1 MPGVPPLRVSFL
13 LALREDVT
21 GSPGPVTSSMTDV
34 PFLGIYQRELVF
46 SIILIVV
53 VLLLRSM
60 GTRAVL
66 RYEGLSID
74 VRRRWVVVLRNA
86 SVLLLLFGLLSIWA
100 EELRTLAVSLI
111 AFAVA
116 LVIAT
121 KELILCA
128 SGAIVRTAGD
138 AYGVGERVEI
148 AGMRGEVVDQS
159 MLTTTLLE
167 IGPGEAH
174 QFTGRKIVVPNSL
187 LLSSPVINDAYYPGV
202 DLHVIK
208 IPLDETEDWEQ
219 AERLLLEAAKIEC
232 GAFVDE
238 ARTHLRLAE
247 SLRGVEAPSVEPR
260 VTIQLPEPGHVEL
273 LLRVAAP
280 ARRKGRIEQ
289 AILRRYLRSRGESNA
304 QLPVRAPAST

>member
-1 MPGVPPLRVSFL
+1 
-13 LALREDVT
+13 
-21 GSPGPVTSSMTDV
+21 MTDI
-34 PFLGIYQRELVF
+34 PFFEFYQRELVF
-46 SIILIVV
+46 SLALVVV
-53 VLLLRSM
+53 VLLLRSA

-66 RYEGLSID
+66 RFDGLSID

-86 SVLLLLFGLLSIWA
+86 SVFLLLFGLLSIWA

-128 SGAIVRTAGD
+128 SGAIVRAAGD
-138 AYGVGERVEI
+138 AYGIGERVEI

-167 IGPGEAH
+167 TGPGAAS
-174 QFTGRKIVVPNSL
+174 QFTGRKIVVPNSV
-187 LLSSPVINDAYYPGV
+187 LLSSPVVNDSYYPGV
-202 DLHVIK
+202 DLHVITV
-208 IPLDETEDWEQ
+208 PLDAREDWEQ
-219 AERLLLEAAKIEC
+219 AERLLLEAARTEV
-232 GAFVDE
+232 GAFADE
-238 ARTHLRLAE
+238 ARTHLRRAE
-247 SLRGVEAPSVEPR
+247 TLGGVEAPSVDPR
-260 VTIQLPEPGHVEL
+260 VTLLLPEPGRVTL

-289 AILRRYLRSRGESNA
+289 AILRRYLRSRGESNSEFRM
-304 QLPVRAPAST
+304 QNSE

>member
-1 MPGVPPLRVSFL
+1 
-13 LALREDVT
+13 
-21 GSPGPVTSSMTDV
+21 MTDV
-34 PFLGIYQRELVF
+34 PFFELYQRELVF
-46 SIILIVV
+46 SVVLVVV

-60 GTRAVL
+60 FTRAVL
-66 RYEGLSID
+66 RYEGLSAD
-74 VRRRWVVVLRNA
+74 VRRRWVVVLRNV
-86 SVLLLLFGLLSIWA
+86 SVFLLLFGLLSIWA
-100 EELRTLAVSLI
+100 EELQTLAVSLI

-128 SGAIVRTAGD
+128 SGAIVRAAGD
-138 AYGVGERVEI
+138 AYGIGERVEI
-148 AGMRGEVVDQS
+148 GGMRGEVVDQS

-167 IGPGEAH
+167 MGPGEAS

-187 LLSSPVINDAYYPGV
+187 LLSSPVVNDAYYPGV
-202 DLHVIK
+202 DLHVITV
-208 IPLDETEDWEQ
+208 PLDEREDWEQ
-219 AERLLLEAAKIEC
+219 AEHLLLDAAKIEC
-232 GAFVDE
+232 GAFLDE
-238 ARTHLRLAE
+238 ARAHLRRAE

-260 VTIQLPEPGHVEL
+260 VTIQLPEPGRVTL

-304 QLPVRAPAST
+304 QLPVRAPASMQ